1 MFVRVTELNCLI
13 SSLIFGLHWGYH
25 KISHFY
31 TCFQAGCSARSG
43 QSKQASTQCL
53 LKAPSTEKFLILEVF
68 MSWKVQCLSE
78 GRG

>member
-13 SSLIFGLHWGYH
+13 SSLIFCFHWGCH
-25 KISHFY
+25 KIRNFC
-31 TCFQAGCSARSG
+31 TCFQAGCSAMSG
-43 QSKQASTQCL
+43 QSKQAGTECL
-53 LKAPSTEKFLILEVF
+53 LKAPPAERFLILGVF